1 MLKGIANFRDLG
13 GIPAADGKAVRPG
26 MLYRSAHICKI
37 SKATAQKLRERKNL
51 ATVVD
56 LRTPS
61 ELAAQSDVL
70 ASGMRY
76 MHLPPLTDEQNPAV
90 TMRTRRSILKN
101 IMKKEG
107 GARRHLSD
115 TYRTMVTQ
123 KSSLEAF
130 GAFLHLLAEN
140 KEEAVLWHCTQ
151 GKDRTGI
158 AAAVILLALGVDRK
172 EIEKDYLRTNKAAFF
187 KNALIYFGVWL
198 ITFSKHTADELS
210 LLLKAEECYLEAAFD
225 EIDRTYGG
233 TDGFLHGA
241 LGLTDSDIS
250 TLRQTY
256 LV

>member
-13 GIPAADGKAVRPG
+13 GIPAADGKAIRPG

-37 SKATAQKLRERKNL
+37 SKATAEGLRDQKNL

-56 LRTPS
+56 LRSPS
-61 ELAAQSDVL
+61 ELAVQSDVL
-70 ASGMRY
+70 AKGVRY
-76 MHLPPLTDEQNPAV
+76 LHLPPLTDEQNPAV
-90 TMRTRRSILKN
+90 TMRTRRSILKK

-123 KSSLEAF
+123 QASLDAFKS
-130 GAFLHLLAEN
+130 FLQLLAQN
-140 KEEAVLWHCTQ
+140 DHDAVLWHCTQ
-151 GKDRTGI
+151 GKDRTGV
-158 AAAVILLALGVDRK
+158 AAAVILMALGVDRK
-172 EIEKDYLRTNKAAFF
+172 EIERDYLRSNRAAFF
-187 KNALIYFGVWL
+187 KNTLIYFSVWL

-210 LLLKAEECYLEAAFD
+210 LLLKADQCYLEAAFD

-233 TDGFLHGA
+233 TDGFLRGA
-241 LGLTDSDIS
+241 LGMTDGDILK
-250 TLRQTY
+250 LRQTY